1 MAHEGFTIFSL
12 NMVSSKFDVD
22 RVRGVTMADPDLEIR
37 RGGSGLQKNFFWP
50 FGPQFG
56 PRNKGGPG
64 PPGPSPG
71 SPPLY

>member
-37 RGGSGLQKNFFWP
+37 WGGGGGAVSKNIFLALRASVW
-50 FGPQFG
+50 
-56 PRNKGGPG
+56 
-64 PPGPSPG
+64 S
-71 SPPLY
+71 